1 MKAICLSKEEKMVV
15 VVAVMEAKAGKED
28 AMEEALRAMIPKVQ
42 SEEGTLAYVLH
53 RAEGKPNTF
62 MFYEK
67 YRDKEAL
74 THHSSTAYIKE
85 LFGQLGPMLA
95 GKPKIDMYEELA
107 AK

>member
-1 MKAICLSKEEKMVV
+1 MIVV
-15 VVAVMEAKAGKED
+15 IAVMEARDGKEE

-53 RAEGKPNTF
+53 CAQGKANTF
-62 MFYEK
+62 MIYEK
-67 YRDKEAL
+67 YKDKEAFK
-74 THHSSTAYIKE
+74 HHSSTPYIKE
-85 LFGQLGPMLA
+85 LFGVLGSMLA